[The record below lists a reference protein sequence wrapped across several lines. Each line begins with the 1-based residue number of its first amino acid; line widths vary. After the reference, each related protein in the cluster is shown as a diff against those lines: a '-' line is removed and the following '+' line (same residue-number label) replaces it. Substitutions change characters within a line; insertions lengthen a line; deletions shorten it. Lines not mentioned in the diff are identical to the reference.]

1 MNSLAFGSS
10 EGRSKAVFQFV
21 LALKNLEEVAVV
33 WALGWLV
40 VEATFVVVVGSGVP
54 VVVVDLTFVVVVGLV
69 VELTLAVVGVVAD

>member
-1 MNSLAFGSS
+1 LNSLAFGSS

-40 VEATFVVVVGSGVP
+40 VEATFVVVVG
-54 VVVVDLTFVVVVGLV
+54 LTFVVVVCLV
-69 VELTLAVVGVVAD
+69 VELTLEVVGVVAD